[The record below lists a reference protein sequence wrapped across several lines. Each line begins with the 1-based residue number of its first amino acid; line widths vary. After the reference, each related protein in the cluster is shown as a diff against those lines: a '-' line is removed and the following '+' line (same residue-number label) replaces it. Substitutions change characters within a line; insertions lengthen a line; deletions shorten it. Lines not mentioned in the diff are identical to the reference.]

1 MGAERLCICHT
12 IVFLTGLFVVCA
24 LLARGA
30 LRDVVDALS
39 RSINVKSILASG
51 SSSSDVLCISG
62 LIAVALSCV
71 GADEK
76 MLDTLELD
84 EDDVK
89 AADTGTAGG
98 GWRKLILSCRIPGV
112 KNEESSSCLVEFN
125 GWMFANTLYWIR
137 LAVLST

>member
-1 MGAERLCICHT
+1 M
-12 IVFLTGLFVVCA
+12 
-24 LLARGA
+24 ARDA
-30 LRDVVDALS
+30 LRDVVNAPS
-39 RSINVKSILASG
+39 PSINVKSSLTSG

-62 LIAVALSCV
+62 LITVVLSCV

-76 MLDTLELD
+76 MLDKLELD
-84 EDDVK
+84 EDDFK

-98 GWRKLILSCRIPGV
+98 GWRELILSCRIPGV
-112 KNEESSSCLVEFN
+112 KNEESSSCLGEFN